1 MQKRYQLVWLTRRMQ
16 VRDHRN
22 VNPIKHMRG
31 YRTETKTYRLFT
43 TDLLNK
49 LNTHALVLDLRKIDQ
64 KFQLTNAHV
73 VLCRHVGCV
82 IKFPTRG
89 VPSTRAKN
97 VFRWPGWPVSN
108 LSMNLNLVE
117 PLNLNE
123 MIEPE
128 KWRLLTKFNLHWGS
142 WFERGCL
149 EMKTWTG
156 TPGLADLIESF
167 FSELSPGK
175 RSTTL

>member
-1 MQKRYQLVWLTRRMQ
+1 MQ

-64 KFQLTNAHV
+64 NFQLTNAHV
-73 VLCRHVGCV
+73 VLCRHVVGCV

-97 VFRWPGWPVSN
+97 VFR
-108 LSMNLNLVE
+108 
-117 PLNLNE
+117 
-123 MIEPE
+123 
-128 KWRLLTKFNLHWGS
+128 
-142 WFERGCL
+142 
-149 EMKTWTG
+149 
-156 TPGLADLIESF
+156 
-167 FSELSPGK
+167 
-175 RSTTL
+175 